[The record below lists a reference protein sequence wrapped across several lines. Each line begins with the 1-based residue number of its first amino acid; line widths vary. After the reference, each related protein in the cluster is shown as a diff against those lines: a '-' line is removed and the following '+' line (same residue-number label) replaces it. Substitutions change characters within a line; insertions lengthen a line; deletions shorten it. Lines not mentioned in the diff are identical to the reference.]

1 MVRLAQEWN
10 VRYTLV
16 DGQGNFGSIDGDPA
30 AAYRYTEARL
40 TREAESIL
48 VDLDKETVDFRE
60 NYDGSTAEPTVL
72 PSKLP
77 NLLVNGASGIAVGMA
92 TNIPD
97 FPTGGIISRDG
108 IREAYAT
115 GRGSIRMRA
124 RVRIEE
130 RDRKTAIVVTEIPY
144 QVNKTS
150 LIQTAAKLVRDKKI
164 EDISTIRDESD
175 RQGMRIVFELKRSAH
190 PEVVLHQLYKYTQ
203 LQSNF
208 SVNNVVIVDGG
219 PQLVNLKQM
228 MELFLDHRREVV
240 TRRTRFELE
249 KANERAHVLQGYLKA
264 LDHLDEVIRV
274 IRASSDAAEARRALM
289 GEHAE
294 LKITLAPGKD
304 LGIALY
310 GDAELESSG
319 GVLRLTEV
327 QAQAVLDMRLQ
338 RLTGLE
344 REKLVGEYRD
354 LVDEI
359 AQLERILGDEL
370 ELAKV
375 IRAELVEVREAF
387 GDGRRTSI
395 ADLSDDISKEDLIAE
410 EHMVVTLTRGGY
422 IKRTALS
429 SYRAQSRGG
438 RGVSSQRSKED
449 DVNSL
454 LLVGSTHDYLLFFTD
469 RGRVYREKIYDLP
482 EAERAARGSHVRNI
496 LPLED
501 DESVQTVL
509 SIKDFDADGYFVF
522 ATRQGLIKRTAI
534 REYGNINA
542 AGLIAINI
550 VEGDELVAVRIT
562 EGEADI
568 VLATRDGQSIRF
580 AEDEARDTGRA
591 TQGVIGIKLRDD
603 DYVVSLAVIAPE
615 DKESAELLAVSELGY
630 GKRTP
635 LSEYPTQG
643 RGGYGVITLNVTDK
657 TGPLVSLNPVLG
669 EEELF
674 VLSEGGILIRTHVHQ
689 VSTYKRASQGVTIMK
704 IGGGDRVV
712 SALVML
718 AEEKLDEAVNEKGL
732 TA

>member
-1 MVRLAQEWN
+1 M
-10 VRYTLV
+10 
-16 DGQGNFGSIDGDPA
+16 
-30 AAYRYTEARL
+30 
-40 TREAESIL
+40 
-48 VDLDKETVDFRE
+48 
-60 NYDGSTAEPTVL
+60 
-72 PSKLP
+72 
-77 NLLVNGASGIAVGMA
+77 
-92 TNIPD
+92 
-97 FPTGGIISRDG
+97 
-108 IREAYAT
+108 
-115 GRGSIRMRA
+115 
-124 RVRIEE
+124 
-130 RDRKTAIVVTEIPY
+130 
-144 QVNKTS
+144 
-150 LIQTAAKLVRDKKI
+150 
-164 EDISTIRDESD
+164 
-175 RQGMRIVFELKRSAH
+175 
-190 PEVVLHQLYKYTQ
+190 
-203 LQSNF
+203 
-208 SVNNVVIVDGG
+208 
-219 PQLVNLKQM
+219 
-228 MELFLDHRREVV
+228 
-240 TRRTRFELE
+240 
-249 KANERAHVLQGYLKA
+249 
-264 LDHLDEVIRV
+264 
-274 IRASSDAAEARRALM
+274 
-289 GEHAE
+289 
-294 LKITLAPGKD
+294 
-304 LGIALY
+304 
-310 GDAELESSG
+310 
-319 GVLRLTEV
+319 
-327 QAQAVLDMRLQ
+327 
-338 RLTGLE
+338 
-344 REKLVGEYRD
+344 
-354 LVDEI
+354 
-359 AQLERILGDEL
+359 
-370 ELAKV
+370 

-550 VEGDELVAVRIT
+550 VDGDELVAVRIT

-580 AEDEARDTGRA
+580 AEDEARATGRA